1 MVAYQNDG
9 TDYLIILDNDETI
22 DNNNKYSTLK
32 VFVLGDDLTLVAEWD
47 SKSFG
52 TDILYPINDFSLTRN
67 IIFVTLGNYGIGY
80 GLLSGKQI
88 SSLANVHLSAIGDI
102 RDILLGSSYFKQV
115 ELLEFDGERSEL
127 SLFVTSTNSLSMV
140 IKFFMYHPQFKQ
152 ISIEIVNLS
161 IQFLLTDKEL
171 LYQTVSET
179 YFRYGTQRLL
189 NWHSISKDKLFL
201 SYYNDGSETVTIVA
215 FNRRNSNRIE
225 FYQGVT
231 VTLSKYLVKYHEA
244 YVTNSGKLLLSHL
257 TDIPEIGF
265 LEVYN
270 IADKFTLSF
279 AYEKAGNFKSI
290 DFVASNSYNTVT
302 HTQKIEFD
310 PKPTPPIPPIP
321 PPAPEG
327 LKWYIVVIIVACVFL
342 GVGMAYGLFRYT
354 KKKREEK
361 NVSLL
366 TER

>member
-47 SKSFG
+47 SNSFG

-88 SSLANVHLSAIGDI
+88 SSPANVHLSAIGDI

-140 IKFFMYHPQFKQ
+140 IK
-152 ISIEIVNLS
+152 
-161 IQFLLTDKEL
+161 FLLTDKEL

-310 PKPTPPIPPIP
+310 TKPTPPIPPIP

-342 GVGMAYGLFRYT
+342 GVGIAYGLFRYT

>member
-88 SSLANVHLSAIGDI
+88 SSPANVHLSAIGDI

-140 IKFFMYHPQFKQ
+140 IKF
-152 ISIEIVNLS
+152 
-161 IQFLLTDKEL
+161 LLTDKEL

-201 SYYNDGSETVTIVA
+201 SYYNDSSETVTIVA

-244 YVTNSGKLLLSHL
+244 YFTNSGKLLLSHL

-310 PKPTPPIPPIP
+310 AKPTPPIPPIP

-342 GVGMAYGLFRYT
+342 GVGIAYGLFRYT